1 MKNVY
6 QIREVS
12 TLLFNERVL
21 QEAEDSR
28 NPLMER
34 LKFLGIFSSNMD
46 EFFKV
51 RVAGIQRRVA
61 VGKKGVAAVLDVLGQ
76 KTRELDE
83 RFRAAYASIM
93 GALAKEGIRVLTEQD
108 VVKGSGELVPWLR
121 EYFQDNVLPKL
132 VPIIIHKGQPFPQ
145 IRDGALYFGVE
156 MKRGEGKAEKA
167 RYALLEIPS
176 EVPRFVELPNGNIM
190 YVDDVIRFSLNEVF
204 YIFEYDHIAAYEFKI
219 SRDAEIDVE
228 DDFAEGYLSKM
239 ERGLQKRKKGR
250 PTRLVCDEEM
260 PASLVQLLRKE
271 LNISRNDT
279 IIAGG
284 RYHNMRDLM
293 RFPCR
298 RTDLAFQKVEPANHP
313 VIDRDK
319 APLLDIIRRRDIL
332 ITYPYQSFDYLIR
345 LLREA
350 AIDPKVK
357 EIKMTL
363 YRTARSSQVVNALFN
378 AAQNGKKILVS
389 IELQAR
395 FDERQNIETSE
406 RLSEVGARVV
416 YGVPPMKTHSKLLL
430 IQRENTLFAGLSTGN
445 FNEDTGRLYV
455 DSTLLTTDARLVS
468 EVADVFEFLE
478 DAARMRMLKAPKFK
492 HLLVSPFNAR
502 KGVMKLLAREM
513 NKGKDGYVFIKVN
526 HLVDPKIM
534 DRIRE
539 AADAGVHFDLVVRTT
554 YGMLPHPNIRAV
566 SILDRYL
573 EHQRVYIFGKGED
586 RHVFM
591 SSADLM
597 SRNLD
602 QRIEV
607 GFPIYDTLLKR
618 EVIGMMALQL
628 ADTFK
633 ARILDET
640 QSNRYVST
648 RAGGQRVQV
657 ETQRYFERLYEEAE
671 KAPSL
676 LG

>member
-51 RVAGIQRRVA
+51 RVAGMQRRVA
-61 VGKKGVAAVLDVLGQ
+61 LGKKGVAAVLDVLGQ

-156 MKRGEGKAEKA
+156 MKRGEGKAEKV
-167 RYALLEIPS
+167 RYALLEIPA
-176 EVPRFVELPNGNIM
+176 EIPRFVELPNGNIM

-239 ERGLQKRKKGR
+239 QRGLQKRKKGR

-260 PASLVQLLRKE
+260 SANLVQLLRRE

-293 RFPCR
+293 HFPCR
-298 RTDLAFQKVEPANHP
+298 RTDLVFPKVEPASHP

-319 APLLDIIRRRDIL
+319 VPLLDIIRRRDVL

-430 IQRENTLFAGLSTGN
+430 IEKENALFAGLSTGN

-455 DSTLLTTDARLVS
+455 DSTLLTADARLVS

-502 KGVMKLLAREM
+502 KGVMKFLAREM
-513 NKGKDGYVFIKVN
+513 DKGKDGYVFLKVN

-618 EVIGMMALQL
+618 EVVGMMALQL

-657 ETQRYFERLYEEAE
+657 ETQRYFERLYEEAQ
-671 KAPSL
+671 KAPNL